1 MEIINDPRV
10 TSFLRFLNTVM
21 TGVTCAAVLG
31 LGAAGATWQANNQR
45 MGWLLEQ
52 LTQEV
57 KQNTADNNKQQ
68 EQINDLRIEQGIM
81 KQMNGTHGWR
91 INRLEQSSG
100 LRR

>member
-1 MEIINDPRV
+1 MMNDPRV

-52 LTQEV
+52 LSQEV
-57 KQNTADNNKQQ
+57 KENTQTNNKQEERITEIRVQ
-68 EQINDLRIEQGIM
+68 QRVAEEINR
-81 KQMNGTHGWR
+81 NHTWR
-91 INRLEQSSG
+91 INRLEQRSG
-100 LRR
+100 LNR